1 MLDRDETVEGVL
13 GFFKNDFMPKQ
24 RKFVRIIM
32 YKRDK
37 RLEFIINSKLK
48 KVILNY
54 GRK

>member
-13 GFFKNDFMPKQ
+13 GFFKMISCRN
-24 RKFVRIIM
+24 RESLFVSS
-32 YKRDK
+32 DK